1 MPVVY
6 LTDDGGARLRCLDID
21 GYLIPTFNIIPN
33 HEQEYRSMPEW
44 QPRDDDL
51 MVCAYPKSGTHW
63 IWEVMC
69 MLLQGNA
76 KRIEGIKEACMLEG
90 LAKKTFDEM
99 KSPRII
105 NTHIYFKHLPK
116 DFLRRHCKIIY
127 MVRNPKDVCV
137 SFFNH
142 HTKILEYE
150 FDGTWENYVPRFL
163 KGDVDYGSWF
173 DYTLDWEKVQEENTE
188 YPIHVVYYETM
199 KQNSLNEVKRLAKFL
214 EVDLDESV
222 LKQIDEMC
230 QFDKMKKEK
239 NKNENPDEWKDKEPG
254 MYRKGQ
260 VGDWKNWFTV
270 AQSEL
275 FDSVYDQKMKNSK
288 VTLRFT

>member
-21 GYLIPTFNIIPN
+21 GYIIPTFNIIPN

-44 QPRDDDL
+44 QARDDDL

-173 DYTLDWEKVQEENTE
+173 DYTLDWERSTRRKHGVSNTCC
-188 YPIHVVYYETM
+188 ILRDNET
-199 KQNSLNEVKRLAKFL
+199 VKRLAKFL